1 MIKQTLAFTNPA
13 YLSLKNAQLVIDTK
27 SNKGI
32 MTRPIEDIG
41 LIVIESHC
49 VTLTSALVAALL
61 ANNVA
66 VLVCDSKHMP
76 NGMVMPFVGNTLF
89 TERTYAHI
97 NASLPL
103 KKQLWQ
109 QTVSAKISNQYEVLR
124 QFQNKEVGCMDVWAK
139 SVKSGDPENIEA
151 RAAVFYWHNLFENN
165 PSFRRGDDTDP
176 INSLLN
182 YGYSI
187 LRGVIARA
195 LVGAGLMPQLGLF
208 HKNKYNAFCL
218 ADDIMEPYRPF
229 VDKMVMD
236 ILPLLGK
243 GFSLTPG
250 VKRQL
255 LSIPVMDVK
264 MNKIKRPLMIA
275 AEYTAA
281 SLAKCFIGESRKISY
296 PQISF
301 S

>member
-1 MIKQTLAFTNPA
+1 MIKQTIAFTNPA

-27 SNKGI
+27 SDKGVI
-32 MTRPIEDIG
+32 TRPIEDIG

-49 VTLTSALVAALL
+49 VTMTSALLAELL

-76 NGMVMPFVGNTLF
+76 NGMLMPYVGNTLF
-89 TERTYAHI
+89 TERTHAHI

-124 QFQNKEVGCMDVWAK
+124 HFQKKEVGCMDIWSK
-139 SVKSGDPENIEA
+139 SVKSGDSENIEA
-151 RAAVFYWHNLFENN
+151 RAAVFYWHNLFEDN
-165 PSFRRGDDTDP
+165 PTFRRGADEDP

-182 YGYSI
+182 YGYAI

-208 HKNKYNAFCL
+208 HKNKYNAYCL

-229 VDKMVMD
+229 VDIAVLD
-236 ILPLLGK
+236 IVSLLG
-243 GFSLTPG
+243 SDCTLTTG
-250 VKRQL
+250 IKRQL
-255 LSIPVMDVK
+255 LSIPIMDVK
-264 MNKIKRPLMIA
+264 MNKVKRPLMIA

-281 SLAKCFIGESRKISY
+281 SLAKCFMGESRKISY